1 MEECVFCKIVQGKL
15 PSTKLY
21 EDKAVLSFL
30 DIFPITKG
38 HALVIP
44 KNHYRTIVDVPEKEL
59 GKVLETAKKIGA
71 AQMKAL
77 GAKGFNIL
85 QSNEK
90 EAGQVV
96 FHAHFHVIPRKEGDG
111 LGFRWPSKEA
121 GKEELYKTQKII
133 KENLI

>member
-1 MEECVFCKIVQGKL
+1 M
-15 PSTKLY
+15 
-21 EDKAVLSFL
+21 
-30 DIFPITKG
+30 
-38 HALVIP
+38 
-44 KNHYRTIVDVPEKEL
+44 PEKEL

-133 KENLI
+133 KENLK